1 MARQVT
7 RGRDVPVDHLSVMKI
22 SVTKTRFG
30 LALSVALVLVF
41 SYRWA
46 TSAASVDLEDSR
58 HFVELFQKEGHL
70 VKSSCNPNT
79 ATIKGASWAYLNETR
94 QRNTMLALARICIEL
109 GGGPTMEVHEAGSQ
123 RLLATFDGRNLGK

>member
-7 RGRDVPVDHLSVMKI
+7 RGWDVPVDHLRM
-22 SVTKTRFG
+22 KTRLG
-30 LALSVALVLVF
+30 LALGVALVLVF

-46 TSAASVDLEDSR
+46 TSAASVDLEQSR
-58 HFVELFQKEGHL
+58 QLVAMLHEDGAL
-70 VKSSCNPNT
+70 VKSSCSPNM
-79 ATIKGASWAYLNETR
+79 ATMKGASWAFLNETR
-94 QRNTMLALARICIEL
+94 QRNVMLALARVCIEL

>member
-7 RGRDVPVDHLSVMKI
+7 RGRDVASDHLSVMKT
-22 SVTKTRFG
+22 SVTKTRLG

-46 TSAASVDLEDSR
+46 TSAASVDLHQSLR
-58 HFVELFQKEGHL
+58 LVELLQEEGHL
-70 VKSSCNPNT
+70 VNRSCNPNT

-109 GGGPTMEVHEAGSQ
+109 GNGPTMEVHEAGSE